1 MFEYLYIETHQLL
14 KVNSDILIDKDLIEK
29 KSNGWST
36 NTPSE
41 VISVSVPNIATIKA
55 TIWPFHLERGGNEE
69 VASTMF
75 QVSLDGRV
83 MKEVYD
89 EKRYSINWI
98 MKIEVKHSDSDED
111 ISPFREKVVAKSYEA
126 ICAHRATL
134 VSGRNNINVN
144 KLRLKY
150 AIYLTKNL

>member
-1 MFEYLYIETHQLL
+1 MFEYLYIETYQLL

-29 KSNGWST
+29 KSNDWST
-36 NTPSE
+36 NKPSE

-55 TIWPFHLERGGNEE
+55 TIWPFHLDGGNEE
-69 VASTMF
+69 VAFTMF

-83 MKEVYD
+83 MKEVHH

-111 ISPFREKVVAKSYEA
+111 ISPLREKVVAKSYEA

-150 AIYLTKNL
+150 SIYLTKNL